1 MNDDLG
7 NFPKPPSLT
16 PTPNNSTP
24 PTPKV
29 DPTSDSTKTAS
40 LPSQNTYSPPTFEP
54 TPDELPDLSN
64 LPKSDPFSEPKSEPT
79 PIPTPTEPELPET
92 KTEITPAVDTPADS
106 FFPEIEESSK
116 PQVEEQ
122 IVEPDLP
129 IKNEPQLATVPTTA
143 PKSPTSALLSLF
155 LLLVA
160 GIGIS
165 GTVFLYSQSSA
176 LKKQLTDINQTLDQQ
191 KSIITPS
198 PSPTIIDIPT
208 PTPTSEVTTTP
219 SISLTPTATPSV
231 SLSNQS
237 PIPLAL
243 APQALKVALNHE
255 PNAQLILIKIENAND
270 TASYLTKYY
279 FRKDLTTKKYF
290 YVSINNKNES
300 EVNDNAIYV
309 NPDNNIPPLND
320 LVLGN
325 KLGIDYAGAYAIAI
339 KQCSSATDCE
349 KLTANAQYIKSGDKT
364 IWQITLDPTNKKYV
378 FQINSQNKE
387 VLFKSSGI

>member
-16 PTPNNSTP
+16 TPPSDPTPP
-24 PTPKV
+24 APK
-29 DPTSDSTKTAS
+29 
-40 LPSQNTYSPPTFEP
+40 TYSPPTFEP
-54 TPDELPDLSN
+54 TPDELPDLSSLSN
-64 LPKSDPFSEPKSEPT
+64 TDPLPEPATTPT
-79 PIPTPTEPELPET
+79 PSIAPEIPEI
-92 KTEITPAVDTPADS
+92 KTEVVPSIDTSTTTTTES
-106 FFPEIEESSK
+106 FFPEIEVAEK
-116 PQVEEQ
+116 TQTP
-122 IVEPDLP
+122 EPIASVKDDLQP
-129 IKNEPQLATVPTTA
+129 ATITTSNT
-143 PKSPTSALLSLF
+143 KSPTSALLSLF

-160 GIGIS
+160 GVGIS

-176 LKKQLTDINQTLDQQ
+176 LKKQLTDITQTLDQQ

-208 PTPTSEVTTTP
+208 PTPTAEATTTP
-219 SISLTPTATPSV
+219 SISITPTASPSV

-255 PNAQLILIKIENAND
+255 PNAQLILIKTENGND
-270 TASYLTKYY
+270 TTNYLTKYY

-290 YVSINNKNES
+290 YVSINSKNES

-325 KLGIDYAGAYAIAI
+325 KLGIDYASAYAIAL
-339 KQCSSATDCE
+339 KQCSSATECE
-349 KLTANAQYIKSGDKT
+349 KLSTNAQFIKSGDKT
-364 IWQITLDPTNKKYV
+364 IWQITLDPANKKYV

-387 VLFKSSGI
+387 VLFKSPGI